1 MKSHRQLKQTLKYE
15 DILYLRSY
23 NSIVQLIIK
32 TFIMIFHKAWT
43 YIELI
48 YYQTYS
54 VQIEDRTLG

>member
-54 VQIEDRTLG
+54 V